1 MSIGPVQAEI
11 NLAAI
16 ARNIQQ
22 IRSLLQPGTRIMGVV
37 KANAYGHGAVPVSR
51 VLLQNGASMLAVA
64 RAGEAV
70 HLRQAGITVPILVLG
85 YTPGEMFNELLAY
98 SLTQTVFSLD
108 YARQLDEAAARA
120 GKKLTVHIKV
130 DTGMGRLGFW
140 HAREEALRDVLDI
153 ARLPHLEVEGIYTHF
168 AAADSADKTYTEQ
181 QIQAFQEF
189 LHRLQKQGLQVALR
203 HCANSAGIIDHPEAH
218 LDLVRPGI
226 ILYGLYPSVEVKRE
240 RLRLEPAMTFK
251 TRIAQ
256 VKEVAAGFSVS
267 YGCTYTTSGNTIIA
281 TLPVGYADGYSRL
294 LSARGQVLVRGS
306 RAGIIGRVCMDQ
318 CMIDVGHLPGVQPG
332 EEVVLF
338 GRQGQAWLPVEEW
351 ASWIGTINYEAV
363 CMVSARVPRVYV
375 ED

>member
-16 ARNIQQ
+16 ARNLQQ

-51 VLLQNGASMLAVA
+51 VLLQHGVSMLAVA

-85 YTPGEMFNELLAY
+85 YTPGEMFNELLEY
-98 SLTQTVFSLD
+98 NLTQTVFSLD
-108 YARQLDEAAARA
+108 YARLLDEAAVRA
-120 GKKLTVHIKV
+120 GKRLTVHIKV

-140 HAREEALRDVLDI
+140 HARQDAVQDVLAI
-153 ARLPHLEVEGIYTHF
+153 ARLPHLAVEGIYTHF

-189 LHRLQKQGLQVALR
+189 LHRLQKEGLQVALR

-218 LDLVRPGI
+218 LDMVRPGI
-226 ILYGLYPSVEVKRE
+226 ILYGLYPSVEVKQD

-256 VKEVAAGFSVS
+256 VKEVEAGFSVS
-267 YGCTYTTSGNTIIA
+267 YGCTYTTAGNTVIA

-294 LSARGQVLVRGS
+294 LSSRGQVLVRGN

-351 ASWIGTINYEAV
+351 AGWIGTINYEAV

>member
-70 HLRQAGITVPILVLG
+70 LLRQAGITVPILVLG
-85 YTPGEMFNELLAY
+85 YTPGEMFNELLEY
-98 SLTQTVFSLD
+98 GLTQTVFSLD
-108 YARQLDEAAARA
+108 YARLLDEAAARA

-140 HAREEALRDVLDI
+140 HAREDALRDVLAI

-189 LHRLQKQGLQVALR
+189 LHRLRKQGLQVALR

-218 LDLVRPGI
+218 LDMVRPGI
-226 ILYGLYPSVEVKRE
+226 IIYGLYPSVEVKRD

-256 VKEVAAGFSVS
+256 VKEVEAGFSVS

-294 LSARGQVLVRGS
+294 LSSRGQVLVRGR

-351 ASWIGTINYEAV
+351 AGWIGTINYEAV